1 MGIEVSYSWCIRD
14 LNENLHGSQ
23 SWSQNCPLQ
32 SNSCRVLPIWPILWA
47 CWAFDTETFSM
58 QFAGQPCCVLPHL
71 NLFENSIRPWDRI
84 KLIIYR
90 KVRNDWISCE
100 MDLWK
105 GWASSP
111 ALTASGH
118 TTVQRALRVARCCVF
133 LSGGHV
139 NPRRLED
146 FSEQEVQ
153 QQEVLIAPQIASVF
167 FDCLIDCFKIAFGHL
182 KASRYPRVLQTAQ
195 ITARSAGVHPH
206 LRPCIASVEG
216 SRHVRFV

>member
-1 MGIEVSYSWCIRD
+1 MVHSGFERKPAWNPELKPELPLTVQLLQGIANLAYSMGLLGIRHRD
-14 LNENLHGSQ
+14 LLHAICGATLLCTSIFE
-23 SWSQNCPLQ
+23 SFWEFNSSLKQN
-32 SNSCRVLPIWPILWA
+32 
-47 CWAFDTETFSM
+47 
-58 QFAGQPCCVLPHL
+58 
-71 NLFENSIRPWDRI
+71 

-153 QQEVLIAPQIASVF
+153 QQEVLIAPQIACVF
-167 FDCLIDCFKIAFGHL
+167 FDCLIDCFKRTFGHL
-182 KASRYPRVLQTAQ
+182 KASRYPRDSSDQSKICRCPSSLTALHCFGGGIQ
-195 ITARSAGVHPH
+195 AR
-206 LRPCIASVEG
+206 
-216 SRHVRFV
+216 